1 MGAVVS
7 NPVIVALDVRTAE
20 EAVRLAR
27 SLAPYVGGFKVGL
40 GLLHGP
46 GPGLVGALAR
56 LGPVFADAKLHD
68 IPSQTE
74 AAARRLGE
82 YGARWVTAHASGGVD
97 MLQAAVSGLAAGA
110 AGRTAGILAVTVLT
124 SIDEP
129 AATALFGRTPGELT
143 ARLAKQAA
151 AAGVEG
157 VVCSPKELGVV
168 AQVAP
173 GLLRVT
179 PGIRP
184 EGAPGDDQRR
194 TATPREARARGAD
207 LLVVGRPITAAPDPV
222 KAAQMLQDELSG
234 L

>member
-1 MGAVVS
+1 MVNS
-7 NPVIVALDVRTAE
+7 PLLVALDLRNAE

-27 SLAPYVGGFKVGL
+27 TLAGKVAGFKVGL

-56 LGPVFADAKLHD
+56 LGPVMADAKLHD
-68 IPSQTE
+68 IPSQVQ

-82 YGARWVTAHASGGVD
+82 YGARWVTAHASGGVE
-97 MLQAAVSGLAAGA
+97 MLRAAVAGLAAGA
-110 AGRTAGILAVTVLT
+110 GGRDSGVLAVTVLT
-124 SIDEP
+124 SIDE
-129 AATALFGRTPGELT
+129 AASSALFGRSPGELT
-143 ARLAKQAA
+143 ARLARRAA
-151 AAGVEG
+151 EAGVEG

-168 AQVAP
+168 VEVAP

-184 EGAPGDDQRR
+184 AGAAAHDQRR
-194 TATPREARARGAD
+194 TATPAEAVSRGAN

-222 KAAQMLQDELSG
+222 AAVARLHEELAT

>member
-7 NPVIVALDVRTAE
+7 SPILVALDVRTAE

-27 SLAPYVGGFKVGL
+27 ALAGKVAGFKVGL

-56 LGPVFADAKLHD
+56 LGPVMADAKLHD
-68 IPSQTE
+68 IPTQVQ

-82 YGARWVTAHASGGVD
+82 YGARWVTAHASGGVE
-97 MLQAAVSGLAAGA
+97 MLQAAGAGLAAGCG
-110 AGRTAGILAVTVLT
+110 GREAGILAVTVLT
-124 SIDEP
+124 SIDD
-129 AATALFGRTPGELT
+129 AAASALFGQTTGKLT
-143 ARLAKQAA
+143 SRLARRAA
-151 AAGVEG
+151 DAGVEG
-157 VVCSPKELGVV
+157 LVCSPKELGVV
-168 AQVAP
+168 VEVAP

-184 EGAPGDDQRR
+184 AGAAAHDQRR
-194 TATPREARARGAD
+194 TATPAEAMARGAD

-222 KAAQMLQDELSG
+222 EAVARLHEELG
-234 L
+234 TL